1 MYMCYIYF
9 VEKGNIILVEF
20 RHLIYIISYTSIR
33 LFREVVDIF
42 IVEDMK
48 LKFGAVKLQ
57 SQDSTLTP

>member
-48 LKFGAVKLQ
+48 LKFGTVKLQ

>member
-48 LKFGAVKLQ
+48 LKFGVVKLQ